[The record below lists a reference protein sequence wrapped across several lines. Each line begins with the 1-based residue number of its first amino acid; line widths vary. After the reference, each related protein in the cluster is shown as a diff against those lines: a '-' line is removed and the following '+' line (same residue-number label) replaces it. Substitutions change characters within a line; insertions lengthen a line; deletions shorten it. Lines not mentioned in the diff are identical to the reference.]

1 MTGYLIRRLLQL
13 IPVVLVVSLLL
24 FLLLRLM
31 PGDPTV
37 DILGQDASAADR
49 AALRADLGLNA
60 PLWRQFIDWIGGIV
74 HGDLGVSWLT
84 GEKISAVLGD
94 RLAATAELGVIALAF
109 ALFIGIPAGVLAA
122 AKRRKPTDT
131 ALNSAG
137 LVALSAPHFYLAALL
152 ILVFALWL
160 KVLPP
165 SGFVPLAQD
174 PVENLRHM
182 VLPAVTI
189 GSTIAAVTM
198 RQTRAALLAVFN
210 EDYIRT
216 AEASGLSRRRIVGVY
231 ALRNAIVPVVTV
243 VALQIGALMSAT
255 VVTETVFTVPGMGT
269 LIVDGIFSRDLPV
282 VQGAVLMVVVFVLL
296 VNLLADLIYA
306 WLDPRITY

>member
-1 MTGYLIRRLLQL
+1 MTGYLVRRIAQL

-31 PGDPTV
+31 PGDPTLA
-37 DILGQDASAADR
+37 ILGQEATAADR
-49 AALRADLGLNA
+49 AALRADLGLDV
-60 PLWRQFIDWIGGIV
+60 PLWQQFTAWLSGLV
-74 HGDLGVSWLT
+74 TGDLGSSWLT
-84 GEKISAVLGD
+84 DEQVSGVISE
-94 RLAATAELGVIALAF
+94 RLAATVELGLIALAF
-109 ALFIGIPAGVLAA
+109 AVLIGIPAGIVAA
-122 AKRRKPTDT
+122 VRARTRTDT
-131 ALNSAG
+131 VLNSGG
-137 LVALSAPHFYLAALL
+137 LLALSAPNFYLAALL
-152 ILVFALWL
+152 VLVFSLWL
-160 KVLPP
+160 KILPP
-165 SGFVPLAQD
+165 SGYVPFTED
-174 PVENLRHM
+174 PVQNLRHM

-198 RQTRAALLAVFN
+198 RQTRAALLAAFA

-231 ALRNAIVPVVTV
+231 ALRNAVVPVVTV

-269 LIVDGIFSRDLPV
+269 LIVNGIFSRDLPV

-296 VNLLADLIYA
+296 VNLLADLVYA

>member
-13 IPVVLVVSLLL
+13 IPVVLVVSLVL

-37 DILGQDASAADR
+37 DILGQEASTADR
-49 AALRADLGLNA
+49 AALRAELGLDA
-60 PLWRQFIDWIGGIV
+60 PMWQQFTDWIGGILR
-74 HGDLGVSWLT
+74 GDLGASWLT
-84 GEKISAVLGD
+84 GEKIGAVLGD
-94 RLAATAELGVIALAF
+94 RFAATAELGLIALAF

-122 AKRRKPTDT
+122 VKRRRPTDT
-131 ALNSAG
+131 ALNSVG

-165 SGFVPLAQD
+165 SGYVPFTED
-174 PVENLRHM
+174 PLENLRHM
-182 VLPAVTI
+182 ALPAVTI

-198 RQTRAALLAVFN
+198 RQTRAALLAAFN

-216 AEASGLSRRRIVGVY
+216 AEAGGLSRRRIVGVY

-269 LIVDGIFSRDLPV
+269 LIVNGIFSRDLPV

-296 VNLLADLIYA
+296 VNLLADLVYA

>member
-13 IPVVLVVSLLL
+13 IPVVLVVSLVL

-60 PLWRQFIDWIGGIV
+60 PMWRQFTDWIGGIV

-122 AKRRKPTDT
+122 VKRRKPTDT

-137 LVALSAPHFYLAALL
+137 LLALSAPHFYLAALL

-198 RQTRAALLAVFN
+198 RQTRAALLTVFN

>member
-1 MTGYLIRRLLQL
+1 MTGYLVRRLLQL
-13 IPVVLVVSLLL
+13 IPVVLVVSLVL
-24 FLLLRLM
+24 FMLLRLM

-37 DILGQDASAADR
+37 TILGQEATEQDR
-49 AALRADLGLNA
+49 AVLREDLGLDV
-60 PLWRQFIDWIGGIV
+60 PVWQQFTQWLGDLAR
-74 HGDLGVSWLT
+74 GDLGTSWLT
-84 GEKISAVLGD
+84 DEEVGMVISD
-94 RLAATAELGVIALAF
+94 RFAATLELGIIALAF
-109 ALFIGIPAGVLAA
+109 AVLIGIPAGILAA
-122 AKRRKPTDT
+122 VRRRTRTDT
-131 ALNSAG
+131 VLNSGG
-137 LVALSAPHFYLAALL
+137 LLALSTPHFYLAALL

-165 SGFVPLAQD
+165 SGYVPFTED
-174 PVENLRHM
+174 PVENLRRM
-182 VLPAVTI
+182 ILPAVTI

-198 RQTRAALLAVFN
+198 RQTRAALLAAFN

-243 VALQIGALMSAT
+243 IALQIGALMSAT

-269 LIVDGIFSRDLPV
+269 LIVNAIFSRDLPV
-282 VQGAVLMVVVFVLL
+282 VQGAVLMVVVLVLL
-296 VNLLADLIYA
+296 VNLLADLVYA

>member
-13 IPVVLVVSLLL
+13 IPVVLVVSLVL

-37 DILGQDASAADR
+37 DILGQDASAGDR

-60 PLWRQFIDWIGGIV
+60 PVWRQFTDWIGGVV

-122 AKRRKPTDT
+122 VKRRKPTDT

-165 SGFVPLAQD
+165 SGFVPLVQD

-216 AEASGLSRRRIVGVY
+216 AEASGLSRSRIVGVY

>member
-1 MTGYLIRRLLQL
+1 MTGYLVRRLVQL
-13 IPVVLVVSLLL
+13 IPVVVIVSLVL
-24 FLLLRLM
+24 FLLLRMM

-37 DILGQDASAADR
+37 SILGPEATGADR
-49 AALRADLGLNA
+49 AVLRADLGLDA
-60 PLWRQFIDWIGGIV
+60 PLWKQFTDWLGGLV
-74 HGDLGVSWLT
+74 QGDLGSSWLT
-84 GEKISAVLGD
+84 DEHVGAVISD
-94 RLAATAELGVIALAF
+94 RLAATVELGLIALLF
-109 ALFIGIPAGVLAA
+109 AVLIGIPTGILAA
-122 AKRRKPTDT
+122 VRRRTRTD
-131 ALNSAG
+131 AVLNSGSLA
-137 LVALSAPHFYLAALL
+137 ALSTPHFYLAALL

-160 KVLPP
+160 KILPP
-165 SGFVPLAQD
+165 SGFVAFTED

-198 RQTRAALLAVFN
+198 RQTRAALLATFN

-216 AEASGLSRRRIVGVY
+216 AEATGLPRRRIVGVY

-269 LIVDGIFSRDLPV
+269 LIVNGIFSRDLPV

-296 VNLLADLIYA
+296 VNLLADLVYA

>member
-1 MTGYLIRRLLQL
+1 MTGYLVRRLFQL
-13 IPVVLVVSLLL
+13 IPVALVVSLVL
-24 FLLLRLM
+24 FMLLRLM
-31 PGDPTV
+31 PGDPTLA
-37 DILGQDASAADR
+37 ILGQEATEQDR
-49 AALRADLGLNA
+49 AVLREDLGLDA
-60 PLWRQFIDWIGGIV
+60 PLWQQFTQWLGDLV
-74 HGDLGVSWLT
+74 RGDLGSSWLT
-84 GEKISAVLGD
+84 DERVGTVISD
-94 RLAATAELGVIALAF
+94 RFAATVELGVIALVF
-109 ALFIGIPAGVLAA
+109 AVLVGIPAGLLAA
-122 AKRRKPTDT
+122 VRRRTRTDT
-131 ALNSAG
+131 ALNSVG

-165 SGFVPLAQD
+165 SGYVPFAED
-174 PVENLRHM
+174 PVENLRRM

-198 RQTRAALLAVFN
+198 RQTRAALLAAFN

-216 AEASGLSRRRIVGVY
+216 AEASGLSRGRIVVVY

-243 VALQIGALMSAT
+243 IALQIGALMSAT

-269 LIVDGIFSRDLPV
+269 LIVNGIFSRDLPV
-282 VQGAVLMVVVFVLL
+282 VQGAVLMVVVLVLL
-296 VNLLADLIYA
+296 VNLLADLVYA

>member
-13 IPVVLVVSLLL
+13 IPVVLVVSLVL

-31 PGDPTV
+31 PGDPTL
-37 DILGQDASAADR
+37 DILGQEASAEDR
-49 AALRADLGLNA
+49 AALRADLGLDA
-60 PLWRQFIDWIGGIV
+60 PMWRQFADWIGGIAR
-74 HGDLGVSWLT
+74 GDLGASWLT
-84 GEKISAVLGD
+84 GEELGTVLGE
-94 RLAATAELGVIALAF
+94 RLAATAQLGVIALLF
-109 ALFIGIPAGVLAA
+109 ALFIGIPAGILAA
-122 AKRRKPTDT
+122 VKRRTTTDT

-137 LVALSAPHFYLAALL
+137 LVALSAPHFYVAALL

-160 KVLPP
+160 KVLPA
-165 SGFVPLAQD
+165 SGYVPFTED

-182 VLPAVTI
+182 ALPAVTI

-198 RQTRAALLAVFN
+198 RQTRAALLASFN

-216 AEASGLSRRRIVGVY
+216 AEATGLSRRRIVGVY

-255 VVTETVFTVPGMGT
+255 VVTETVFTIPGMGT
-269 LIVDGIFSRDLPV
+269 LIVNGIFSRDLPV
-282 VQGAVLMVVVFVLL
+282 VQGAVLVVVIFVLL

>member
-1 MTGYLIRRLLQL
+1 MTGYLIRRIAQL
-13 IPVVLVVSLLL
+13 IPVVLVVSLVL

-31 PGDPTV
+31 PGDPTLA
-37 DILGQDASAADR
+37 ILGQEATAEDR
-49 AALRADLGLNA
+49 AVLRSDLGLDV
-60 PLWRQFIDWIGGIV
+60 PLWQQFTQWLGGLV
-74 HGDLGVSWLT
+74 TGDLGSSWLT
-84 GEKISAVLGD
+84 DEQVSAVITE
-94 RLAATAELGVIALAF
+94 RLAATVELGLIALLF
-109 ALFIGIPAGVLAA
+109 AVVIGIPAGIVAA
-122 AKRRKPTDT
+122 VRARTRTDT
-131 ALNSAG
+131 VLNSTG

-160 KVLPP
+160 RILPA
-165 SGFVPLAQD
+165 SGYVPFTED
-174 PVENLRHM
+174 PVQNLRHM

-198 RQTRAALLAVFN
+198 RQTRAALLAAFG

-231 ALRNAIVPVVTV
+231 ALRNAVVPVVTV

-269 LIVDGIFSRDLPV
+269 LIVNGIFSRDLPV

-296 VNLLADLIYA
+296 VNLLADLVYA

>member
-13 IPVVLVVSLLL
+13 VPVVLVVSLVL

-31 PGDPTV
+31 PGDPTL
-37 DILGQDASAADR
+37 DILGQEASAEDR
-49 AALRADLGLNA
+49 AVLRADLGLDA
-60 PLWRQFIDWIGGIV
+60 PLWRQFTDWISGIV
-74 HGDLGVSWLT
+74 RGDLGTSWLT
-84 GEKISAVLGD
+84 GEAIGTVLGE
-94 RLAATAELGVIALAF
+94 RLAATVELGIVALLF
-109 ALFIGIPAGVLAA
+109 ALLIGIPAGVLAA
-122 AKRRKPTDT
+122 VKRRTPTDT
-131 ALNSAG
+131 ALNSVG
-137 LVALSAPHFYLAALL
+137 LLALSAPHFYLAALL
-152 ILVFALWL
+152 ILVFGLWFEL
-160 KVLPP
+160 LPP
-165 SGFVPLAQD
+165 SGYVPFTVD
-174 PVENLRHM
+174 PAENIRHM
-182 VLPAVTI
+182 LLPAVTI

-198 RQTRAALLAVFN
+198 RQTRAALLAAFN

-255 VVTETVFTVPGMGT
+255 VVTETVFTIPGMGT
-269 LIVDGIFSRDLPV
+269 LIVNGIFSRDLPV

>member
-13 IPVVLVVSLLL
+13 IPVVLVVSLVL

-60 PLWRQFIDWIGGIV
+60 PMWRQFTDWIGGIV

-109 ALFIGIPAGVLAA
+109 ALLIGIPAGVLAA
-122 AKRRKPTDT
+122 VKRRKPTDT

>member
-1 MTGYLIRRLLQL
+1 MTGYLLRRILQL
-13 IPVVLVVSLLL
+13 IPVVLVVSMVL

-31 PGDPTV
+31 PGDPTL
-37 DILGQDASAADR
+37 DILGQEAGAADR
-49 AALRADLGLNA
+49 AALRAELGLDA
-60 PLWRQFIDWIGGIV
+60 PLWRQFTDWIAGLV
-74 HGDLGVSWLT
+74 RGDLGTSWLT
-84 GEKISAVLGD
+84 SEAISTILGE
-94 RLAATAELGVIALAF
+94 RLAATAELGIIALIF
-109 ALFIGIPAGVLAA
+109 ALFLGIPAGVIAA
-122 AKRRKPTDT
+122 VKRRKPTDT
-131 ALNSAG
+131 VLNSVG
-137 LVALSAPHFYLAALL
+137 LVALSAPHFYVAALL
-152 ILVFALWL
+152 ILVFGLWL

-165 SGFVPLAQD
+165 SGYVPFTED

-182 VLPAVTI
+182 ALPAVTI

-198 RQTRAALLAVFN
+198 RQTRAALLAAFN

-255 VVTETVFTVPGMGT
+255 VVTETVFTIPGMGT
-269 LIVDGIFSRDLPV
+269 LIVNGIFSRDLPV
-282 VQGAVLMVVVFVLL
+282 VQGAVLVVVVFVLV

>member
-1 MTGYLIRRLLQL
+1 MTGYLVRRLAQL
-13 IPVVLVVSLLL
+13 VPVVLVVSLVL

-31 PGDPTV
+31 PGDPTLS
-37 DILGQDASAADR
+37 ILGQEATEEDR
-49 AALRADLGLNA
+49 AVLRADLGLDV
-60 PLWRQFIDWIGGIV
+60 PLWQQFTQWLAGLV
-74 HGDLGVSWLT
+74 RGDLGRSWLT
-84 GEKISAVLGD
+84 DEHVDAVISD
-94 RLAATAELGVIALAF
+94 RLAATVELGLIALLF
-109 ALFIGIPAGVLAA
+109 AVLIGIPAGILAA
-122 AKRRKPTDT
+122 VRARTRTDT
-131 ALNSAG
+131 VLNSGG
-137 LVALSAPHFYLAALL
+137 LLALSTPHFYLAALL

-160 KVLPP
+160 RILPP
-165 SGFVPLAQD
+165 SGYVPFTED
-174 PVENLRHM
+174 PLENLRHM

-198 RQTRAALLAVFN
+198 RQTRAALLAAFN

-216 AEASGLSRRRIVGVY
+216 AEASGLTRRRIVGVY

-269 LIVDGIFSRDLPV
+269 LIVNGIFSRDLPV

-296 VNLLADLIYA
+296 VNLLADLVYA

>member
-1 MTGYLIRRLLQL
+1 MTGYLIRRIAQL
-13 IPVVLVVSLLL
+13 IPVILVVSLVL

-31 PGDPTV
+31 PGDPTLA
-37 DILGQDASAADR
+37 ILGPEATDADR
-49 AALRADLGLNA
+49 AVLRTDLGLDV
-60 PLWRQFIDWIGGIV
+60 PLWQQFTQWLGALGR
-74 HGDLGVSWLT
+74 GDLGISWLT
-84 GEKISAVLGD
+84 GEQVGAVISD
-94 RLAATAELGVIALAF
+94 RLAATIELGFIALLF
-109 ALFIGIPAGVLAA
+109 ALLVGVPAGVLAA
-122 AKRRKPTDT
+122 VRRRTRTDT
-131 ALNSAG
+131 VLNSGG
-137 LVALSAPHFYLAALL
+137 LFALSTPHFYLAALL

-165 SGFVPLAQD
+165 SGYVPFTQD

-198 RQTRAALLAVFN
+198 RQTRAALLAAFN

-216 AEASGLSRRRIVGVY
+216 AEASGLSRRRIVGIY

-255 VVTETVFTVPGMGT
+255 VVTETVFTLPGMGT
-269 LIVDGIFSRDLPV
+269 LIVNGVFSRDLPV

-296 VNLLADLIYA
+296 VNLLADLVYA

>member
-13 IPVVLVVSLLL
+13 IPVVLVVSMVL

-31 PGDPTV
+31 PGDPTL
-37 DILGQDASAADR
+37 DILGEEASAADR
-49 AALRADLGLNA
+49 AALRADLGLDA
-60 PLWRQFIDWIGGIV
+60 PLWRQFVDWIGGMAR
-74 HGDLGVSWLT
+74 GDLGASWLT
-84 GEKISAVLGD
+84 GEEVGAVLGE
-94 RLAATAELGVIALAF
+94 RLAATVELGIIALLF

-122 AKRRKPTDT
+122 VKRRTPTDT

-137 LVALSAPHFYLAALL
+137 LLALSAPHFYLAALL

-160 KVLPP
+160 KLLPP
-165 SGFVPLAQD
+165 SGFVPFTED

-182 VLPAVTI
+182 ALPAITI

-198 RQTRAALLAVFN
+198 RQTRAALLAAFN

-231 ALRNAIVPVVTV
+231 ALRNAVVPVVTV

-269 LIVDGIFSRDLPV
+269 LIVDGIFSRDLPI
-282 VQGAVLMVVVFVLL
+282 VQGAVLVVVVFVLL

>member
-13 IPVVLVVSLLL
+13 IPVVLVVSLVL

-31 PGDPTV
+31 PGDPTL
-37 DILGQDASAADR
+37 DILGHEASAADR
-49 AALRADLGLNA
+49 AALRTDLGLDA
-60 PLWRQFIDWIGGIV
+60 PLWRQFTDWIGGIV
-74 HGDLGVSWLT
+74 HGNLGTSWLT
-84 GEKISAVLGD
+84 GEKIGAVLGD
-94 RLAATAELGVIALAF
+94 RLPATAELGVISLAF
-109 ALFIGIPAGVLAA
+109 ALLVGVPAGVLAA
-122 AKRRKPTDT
+122 VKRRKPTGT

-137 LVALSAPHFYLAALL
+137 LAALSAPHFYLAALL
-152 ILVFALWL
+152 VLVFALWL

-165 SGFVPLAQD
+165 SGYVPFTED

-198 RQTRAALLAVFN
+198 RQTRAALLASFN

-269 LIVDGIFSRDLPV
+269 LIVNGIFSRDLPL

-296 VNLLADLIYA
+296 VNLLADLVYA

>member
-13 IPVVLVVSLLL
+13 VPVVLVVSLVL

-31 PGDPTV
+31 PGDPTL
-37 DILGQDASAADR
+37 DILGQEASAEDR
-49 AALRADLGLNA
+49 AVLRADLGLDA
-60 PLWRQFIDWIGGIV
+60 PLWRQFTDWISGIV
-74 HGDLGVSWLT
+74 RGDLGTSWLT
-84 GEKISAVLGD
+84 GEAIGTVLGE
-94 RLAATAELGVIALAF
+94 RLAATVELGIVALLF
-109 ALFIGIPAGVLAA
+109 ALLIGIPAGVLAA
-122 AKRRKPTDT
+122 VKRRTPTDT
-131 ALNSAG
+131 ALNSVG
-137 LVALSAPHFYLAALL
+137 LLALSAPHFYLAALL
-152 ILVFALWL
+152 ILVFGLWFEL
-160 KVLPP
+160 LPP
-165 SGFVPLAQD
+165 SGYVPFTVD
-174 PVENLRHM
+174 PVENIRHM
-182 VLPAVTI
+182 LLPAVTI

-198 RQTRAALLAVFN
+198 RQTRAALLAAFN

-255 VVTETVFTVPGMGT
+255 VVTETVFTIPGMGT
-269 LIVDGIFSRDLPV
+269 LIVNGIFSRDLPV